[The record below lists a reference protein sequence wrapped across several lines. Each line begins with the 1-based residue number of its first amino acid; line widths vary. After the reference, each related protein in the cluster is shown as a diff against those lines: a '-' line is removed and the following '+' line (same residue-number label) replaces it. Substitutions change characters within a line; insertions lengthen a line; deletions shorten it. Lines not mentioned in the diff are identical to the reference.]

1 VRRARKVLLLLQA
14 LISSGGSEARA

>member
-1 VRRARKVLLLLQA
+1 VGRARKALLLLEA

>member
-1 VRRARKVLLLLQA
+1 VGRARKALLLLQA

>member
-1 VRRARKVLLLLQA
+1 VGRARKVLLLLQA